1 MRHGGADGSVTT
13 ELVLLTP
20 VLLLLLGF
28 VVLAGRVGGV
38 QQQVLAAAD
47 EGARAASVRADP
59 DSGRAAATARVEDNL
74 ADAGV
79 ACGELSVAVDTAAFR
94 RGGRVGVTV
103 RCAIG
108 LGDVAF
114 TGLPGKRSY
123 EATAVEVIDAYRGG
137 GP

>member
-1 MRHGGADGSVTT
+1 MRRAGAEGSVTT

-28 VVLAGRVGGV
+28 VVLAGRVGEV

-47 EGARAASVRADP
+47 EGARAASLRADAAA
-59 DSGRAAATARVEDNL
+59 GRAAATARIQDNL

-79 ACGELSVAVDTAAFR
+79 TCAGLTVAVDTSSFH

-103 RCAIG
+103 RCSIG

-114 TGLPGKRSY
+114 AGLPGSRSY
-123 EATAVEVIDAYRGG
+123 EATAVEVIDTYRGG

>member
-1 MRHGGADGSVTT
+1 MRHGGAEGSVTT

-20 VLLLLLGF
+20 VLLVLLGF
-28 VVLAGRVGGV
+28 VVLAGRVGGI

-47 EGARAASVRADP
+47 EGARAASLRADP
-59 DSGRAAATARVEDNL
+59 DAGRTVAITRVEDNL

-79 ACGELSVAVDTAAFR
+79 ACAELHVAVDTAAFR
-94 RGGRVGVTV
+94 RGGHVGVTV
-103 RCAIG
+103 RCSIG

-114 TGLPGKRSY
+114 TGLPGSRSY

-137 GP
+137 AP